1 MPPQT
6 RYAKAG
12 DVYIAYQ
19 VTGDGVLDLAFLPG
33 FVSHV
38 EHAWEEPGLAR
49 FFQRLG
55 SFSRLIRLDKRGT
68 GLSDRV
74 SEIPTLEQ
82 RTDDLRAVL
91 DAAGSARPALFGV
104 SEGGPV
110 ALLFA
115 ATYPERTRALVLY
128 GSYARRAW
136 APDYSFGHTDAD
148 YRAFL
153 ATIELEWGDRAGIAA
168 WAPSA
173 SSDERFRQW
182 WAKSLRLSASPGA
195 ALAVLRM
202 TWDTDVRHVLSA
214 IRVPTLVVHR
224 TGDQVIP
231 VEHAHYLAEHIPNAR
246 LVELPGNDHL
256 QWVGDAD
263 AILAEV
269 EEFLT
274 GARSAPE
281 PDRVL
286 ATVLFTDLVG
296 STAKAAAL
304 GDRRWRELLA
314 AYHGLVRGEL
324 TRHRGREIDTAGDGF
339 FAAFDG
345 PARAIRCALAVVDGV
360 RALGLE
366 VRAGVHTGECE
377 VIGSK
382 LGGIAVHIGARL
394 AALASPG
401 EVLVSHT
408 VKDLVA
414 GSGLHL
420 EDRGAHVLK
429 GIPGEWRL
437 FAVVPAS

>member
-1 MPPQT
+1 MTPQT

-12 DVYIAYQ
+12 DAYIAYQ
-19 VTGDGVLDLAFLPG
+19 VTGDGALDVAFLPG

-38 EHAWEEPGLAR
+38 EHGWEEPGLAR

-91 DAAGSARPALFGV
+91 DAAGSARPALFGI

-110 ALLFA
+110 AMLFA
-115 ATYPERTRALVLY
+115 ATYPERTRALVLH

-136 APDYSFGHTDAD
+136 APDYPFGHTDAD

-153 ATIELEWGDRAGIAA
+153 ATIELEWGGAAGLAA

-173 SSDERFRQW
+173 SHDEHFRQW
-182 WAKSLRLSASPGA
+182 WAKHLRLAASPGA
-195 ALAVLRM
+195 ALTVLQM

-214 IRVPTLVVHR
+214 IRVPSLIVHHM
-224 TGDQVIP
+224 GDQVVH
-231 VEHAHYLAEHIPNAR
+231 VEHARYLASHIPNAR
-246 LVELPGNDHL
+246 LVELPGPDHL
-256 QWVGDAD
+256 VWVGDAD
-263 AILAEV
+263 AVLAEV

-304 GDRRWRELLA
+304 GDRLWRERLA
-314 AYHGLVRGEL
+314 AYHELVQREL
-324 TRHRGREIDTAGDGF
+324 IRFRGREIDTAGDGV

-345 PARAIRCALAVVDGV
+345 PARAIRCALTVIDGV

-377 VIGSK
+377 VIGPK
-382 LGGIAVHIGARL
+382 LGGIAVHIGARI
-394 AALASPG
+394 ATLASAS

-420 EDRGAHVLK
+420 EDRGVHVLR

-437 FAVVPAS
+437 FAAVPV